1 LHVATRARARALGLA
16 ALAGAVLATL
26 NPAPQP
32 VAAATAADRVIA
44 VATAQLGDPWVWA
57 ASGPGSFDCSGLVI
71 YAYRQA
77 GYGSAIGNGAY
88 RSGYAMLS
96 WARNRG
102 LTSGTG
108 RRGDVVVYGGGSHVG
123 IYLGNG
129 RVIST
134 LTSGVRIHGL
144 HAVTARFTTFIRTAV
159 GSGSASGGGSSSA
172 SFRPWVTYNNVDHV
186 RHTTS
191 SVNVRS
197 GPSAAYRSY
206 GVLPAGSKLLA
217 TKSQRDGSGRI
228 WYWAWSY
235 AARKSVWVAGWLT
248 R

>member
-1 LHVATRARARALGLA
+1 MHTATRARGIGLA
-16 ALAGAVLATL
+16 ALAGVVLATL

-32 VAAATAADRVIA
+32 AAAATAADRVIS
-44 VATAQLGDPWVWA
+44 VAQAQLGDPWRWA
-57 ASGPGSFDCSGLVI
+57 ATGPSSFDCSGLVI

-77 GYGSAIGNGAY
+77 GYGSAIGNGSY

-96 WARNRG
+96 WARSRG
-102 LTSGTG
+102 MTSSSG

-144 HAVTARFTTFIRTAV
+144 YAVTARFTTFIRTSV
-159 GSGSASGGGSSSA
+159 GSGTASGGGSSSSYRA
-172 SFRPWVTYNNVDHV
+172 GVIYNNVDHI

-191 SVNVRS
+191 AVNMRT
-197 GPSAAYRSY
+197 GPSTGYRSV
-206 GVLPAGSKLLA
+206 GTLPAGSKLLA
-217 TKSQRDGSGRI
+217 TKSTRDTSGRI
-228 WYWAWSY
+228 WYWVWSY
-235 AARKSVWVAGWLT
+235 AAGKSVWVAGWFT

>member
-1 LHVATRARARALGLA
+1 M
-16 ALAGAVLATL
+16 ATL

-32 VAAATAADRVIA
+32 VAAATAADRVIS
-44 VATAQLGDPWVWA
+44 VAQAQLGDPWVWA
-57 ASGPGSFDCSGLVI
+57 ATGPNAFDCSGLVI

-96 WARNRG
+96 WARSRG
-102 LTSGTG
+102 MTSGTG

-144 HAVTARFTTFIRTAV
+144 YAVTARFTTFIRTSV
-159 GSGSASGGGSSSA
+159 GSGTASGGSTTSSTSYRVGA
-172 SFRPWVTYNNVDHV
+172 IYNNVDHI
-186 RHTTS
+186 RYTTS
-191 SVNVRS
+191 AVNMRT
-197 GPSAAYRSY
+197 GPSTGYRSV
-206 GVLPAGSKLLA
+206 GTLPGGSKLLA
-217 TKSQRDGSGRI
+217 TKSTRDTSGRI
-228 WYWAWSY
+228 WYWVWSY
-235 AARKSVWVAGWLT
+235 AAGKSVWVAGWFT